1 MICKRCLNQDKNL
14 FVTIKGEA
22 LCRVCI
28 HLMGKL
34 SEEQETHD
42 FVLTPLS
49 LDFELTSLQQKISTF
64 LCEHGLNEDILV
76 EAVCGA
82 GKTELV
88 MELIHKALEKGLSVG
103 WMVARRQVVLQLHYR
118 LKKAFNSVK
127 VLAVTSGYTSDLQ
140 ADLIICTAHQLY
152 RFPNRFDLLIVDE
165 PDAYPYK
172 GNKMLEGIL
181 EVSSKGTK
189 IYLSATPN
197 SKIMKSVTQHVTLD
211 SRAHNRPLV
220 IPKVFKSF
228 KSICFI
234 YLLYLLKQ
242 LQDKQVLIFVPT
254 IELANKLS
262 KGLRLKKIT
271 SQSEDKDRILT
282 EFENS
287 LFNHLI
293 CTTVLERGMTFE
305 KVNVIVYQADHVV
318 FDEASLIQISGR
330 VGRSFKESEGDCW
343 FITSSKNSS
352 VNQCLMRLKNHNQ
365 RASGVLN
372 PMIQ

>member
-1 MICKRCLNQDKNL
+1 MICKRCLNQDHNL
-14 FVTIKGEA
+14 FITINGEA

-34 SEEQETHD
+34 SENQDGHD
-42 FVLTPLS
+42 FELTPLS
-49 LDFELTSLQQKISTF
+49 LDFELTKQQKEISSF
-64 LCEHGLNEDILV
+64 IKEFGLYEDILV

-88 MELIHKALEKGLSVG
+88 MELIHHALDKGMSVG
-103 WMVARRQVVLQLHYR
+103 WMVARRQVVLQLYQR
-118 LKKAFNSVK
+118 LKKAFDSVK
-127 VLAVTSGYTSDLQ
+127 VVAVTSGYTSDLQ
-140 ADLIICTAHQLY
+140 GDLIICTAHQLY
-152 RFPNRFDLLIVDE
+152 RFPNRFDVLIVDE
-165 PDAYPYK
+165 PDAFPYK

-181 EVSSKGTK
+181 KVSSKGTK
-189 IYLSATPN
+189 IYLSATPDKTIIDN
-197 SKIMKSVTQHVTLD
+197 VTRHVTLD

-220 IPKVFKSF
+220 VPKVFKHFRSVGF
-228 KSICFI
+228 CYLF
-234 YLLYLLKQ
+234 YLLNR
-242 LQDKQVLIFVPT
+242 LQDKQVLLFVPT

-262 KGLRLKKIT
+262 KVLKLKALT
-271 SQSEDKDRILT
+271 SQSEHKDKIISD
-282 EFENS
+282 FENQIIH
-287 LFNHLI
+287 HLI

-305 KVNVIVYQADHVV
+305 KVNVIVYQADHFV

-330 VGRSFKESEGDCW
+330 VGRSFHESEGDCW